1 MRYYLRHLVKTGRWT
16 IVFVALVT
24 FWVVKG

>member
-1 MRYYLRHLVKTGRWT
+1 MRSYVRHLVKTGRWT

>member
-1 MRYYLRHLVKTGRWT
+1 MRSYLRSLVKTGRWT
-16 IVFVALVT
+16 IVFVALVG